1 MHRVE
6 AIRSA
11 SPNRQSK
18 CAPGGSAVQ
27 ATSIKSASQLPVE
40 YYFTDAVFDKYP
52 PPADIRTD
60 QADFAELRTELL
72 GQKIGGRL
80 PSKAQI
86 KAFECIEQY
95 LLYNSYATYW

>member
-6 AIRSA
+6 AIRGA
-11 SPNRQSK
+11 SPQSVLEGDLLYK
-18 CAPGGSAVQ
+18 QQISY
-27 ATSIKSASQLPVE
+27 KSASQLPVE
-40 YYFTDAVFDKYP
+40 YYFTDALFDKYP
-52 PPADIRTD
+52 PPADMEID

-80 PSKAQI
+80 PSKEQI

>member
-1 MHRVE
+1 MPF
-6 AIRSA
+6 S
-11 SPNRQSK
+11 
-18 CAPGGSAVQ
+18 
-27 ATSIKSASQLPVE
+27 TS
-40 YYFTDAVFDKYP
+40 T
-52 PPADIRTD
+52 PPADMEID

-80 PSKAQI
+80 PSKEQI

>member
-6 AIRSA
+6 AIRGA
-11 SPNRQSK
+11 SPSRQSK
-18 CAPGGSAVQ
+18 CARGGSAVQ
-27 ATSIKSASQLPVE
+27 ATNIKSASQLPVE
-40 YYFTDAVFDKYP
+40 YYFTDALFDKYP
-52 PPADIRTD
+52 PPADMEID

-80 PSKAQI
+80 PSKEQI